1 MKGALERTR
10 APPPKS
16 SLKKGGWRTL
26 KLKNEKIFDI
36 DSTPLR
42 IITDKITSHYSRF
55 VCLFSEKKSVVERKQ
70 KIKKIITKSKTQ

>member
-1 MKGALERTR
+1 MADLVSEGALERTR

-55 VCLFSEKKSVVERKQ
+55 VCLFSEKKVLLKENRR
-70 KIKKIITKSKTQ
+70 